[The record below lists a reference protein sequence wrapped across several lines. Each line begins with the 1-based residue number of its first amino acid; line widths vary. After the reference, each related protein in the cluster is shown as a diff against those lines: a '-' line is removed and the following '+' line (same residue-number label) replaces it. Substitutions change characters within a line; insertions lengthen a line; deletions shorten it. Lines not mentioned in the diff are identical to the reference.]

1 MRGSVVL
8 LSACASSTTAPAR
21 VAASF
26 ERYRLPVKKLMCRA
40 SARSSEATWC
50 TRVSALPASR
60 PPSRCTISLRVSG
73 PATGFTADSLR
84 GGRLAPVEGL
94 YHPVGDV
101 DARAREDGVLEDDVV
116 LLLLGD
122 LTDDPV
128 RLLYDLGQ
136 LLVATLVQVLAEFA
150 LLPLEVAVQLVEL
163 ALLGAPLVLGHGDA
177 VLLQVVLH
185 ALELVGEP
193 RELLVA
199 FLELRFD
206 LLLRA
211 LRRYGIAQDAL
222 GIDKAELASKRR
234 RGRGRGGLVL
244 GARAHAGGCQRRR
257 REQS

>member
-1 MRGSVVL
+1 MRARVVS
-8 LSACASSTTAPAR
+8 LSPSAPTITAPAR
-21 VAASF
+21 VAASCG
-26 ERYRLPVKKLMCRA
+26 RWRAPVKKLMWRS
-40 SARSSEATWC
+40 SALSSEATWW
-50 TRVSALPASR
+50 TTVLWSPATR
-60 PPSRCTISLRVSG
+60 PPRRATICPSVSG
-73 PATGFTADSLR
+73 PGTASLR
-84 GGRLAPVEGL
+84 WRLARVEGL
-94 YHPVGDV
+94 DHLVGDV
-101 DARAREDGVLEDDVV
+101 DARAREHGVLEDDVV
-116 LLLLGD
+116 LFLLGD
-122 LTDDPV
+122 LADDTV

-222 GIDKAELASKRR
+222 GIDKAELARKRR

-244 GARAHAGGCQRRR
+244 GAPAPAGGCQRRR